1 MMTIR
6 NIVFIGFVL
15 FASCNW
21 FKEKTKQ
28 TVNKTG
34 EVVAQTGS
42 EFVDGVS
49 KGVEKSFKND
59 ILISDDLKQKGLSV
73 GKVIINSSDTSTD
86 NILTA
91 YLIFDKDLNQSLV
104 AKIYTDENKEYGRA
118 FKEIKSKKGEAKYFD
133 FVFDKRT
140 NIDGRGKII
149 LE

>member
-1 MMTIR
+1 MKPLI
-6 NIVFIGFVL
+6 ILCIIL

-49 KGVEKSFKND
+49 KGVEKSFDNEIKITD
-59 ILISDDLKQKGLSV
+59 EVRKKGLSI

-91 YLIFDKDLNQSLV
+91 YLIFDNDFNQSLV
-104 AKIYTDENKEYGRA
+104 VKVFNTDKKEYGRVT
-118 FKEIKSKKGEAKYFD
+118 KEIKAKKGEAKYID

-140 NIDGRGKII
+140 NIDGRGQINI
-149 LE
+149 E

>member
-1 MMTIR
+1 MKYILVVS
-6 NIVFIGFVL
+6 III

-59 ILISDDLKQKGLSV
+59 LLISDGLQQKGLKA
-73 GKVIINSSDTSTD
+73 GKVLIIGSDTSTD
-86 NILTA
+86 NIVSA
-91 YLIFDKDLNQSLV
+91 YLIFDNDFSQRLTVKV
-104 AKIYTDENKEYGRA
+104 FDEDGKEYGRA
-118 FKEIKSKKGEAKYFD
+118 SKEIKAQKGDAKYFD

-140 NIDGRGKII
+140 NIVGRGKISM
-149 LE
+149 E

>member
-1 MMTIR
+1 MK
-6 NIVFIGFVL
+6 NLFFVTLIL

-42 EFVDGVS
+42 EFVDGVT
-49 KGVEKSFKND
+49 KGVEKSFKNN
-59 ILISDDLKQKGLSV
+59 ILISDDLKQKGISV

-91 YLIFDKDLNQSLV
+91 YLIFDKDLNQILV
-104 AKIYTDENKEYGRA
+104 AKVFNDDNKEYGRA
-118 FKEIKSKKGEAKYFD
+118 TKQIKAKKGEAKYID

-140 NIDGRGKII
+140 NIDGRGQINI
-149 LE
+149 E

>member
-1 MMTIR
+1 MMIR

-15 FASCNW
+15 LASCNW
-21 FKEKTKQ
+21 FKEKTKE

-49 KGVEKSFKND
+49 KGVEKSFKNE
-59 ILISDDLKQKGLSV
+59 IIISDDLKQKGLNV

-91 YLIFDKDLNQSLV
+91 YLIFDKDFNQNLV
-104 AKIYTDENKEYGRA
+104 VKIFNDDNKEYGRVT
-118 FKEIKSKKGEAKYFD
+118 KEIKTKKGEAKYFD

-149 LE
+149 VE